1 MVKLVPE
8 NLRATAFP
16 KTPAKAE
23 TAGQQTDETP
33 PKQTEPA
40 ASSGSRE
47 QEKAGENGDSLF
59 EQAFPTDGAGA
70 RDREVGEPE
79 EAGDAA
85 DFEEADEADD
95 EEDDE
100 ATDAADDEE
109 DEEPPPA
116 LKRKPAAAKAPRQP
130 AAAAAKPAA
139 AKAPAQPA
147 AAAAKPAAAKA
158 ATAKPTAA
166 KAAAAKPL
174 TVRQAGRLRAS
185 QEESDEPAAKQPKTA
200 N

>member
-16 KTPAKAE
+16 MTPAKAE
-23 TAGQQTDETP
+23 TAAKRREKTP
-33 PKQTEPA
+33 PKHAEPA

-59 EQAFPTDGAGA
+59 QQAFPTDGAGA
-70 RDREVGEPE
+70 RDSEVGEPE
-79 EAGDAA
+79 EAGDDA
-85 DFEEADEADD
+85 DFERVDTADD
-95 EEDDE
+95 EENDE
-100 ATDAADDEE
+100 EDEEE

-116 LKRKPAAAKAPRQP
+116 LKR
-130 AAAAAKPAA
+130 KPAA

-174 TVRQAGRLRAS
+174 TVRSAARLRAS
-185 QEESDEPAAKQPKTA
+185 QTEGDEPPEKQPRTA
-200 N
+200 D